1 MSRITGANLANLPA
15 EERAAIELDKRR
27 WMEAHTMTQSKRPDE
42 IRAWLAKMEEGDEKE
57 DLRRRLN
64 VIRLN
69 RQAQIKNNEPSA
81 SQIKRT
87 G

>member
-27 WMEAHTMTQSKRPDE
+27 WMEAHTMTQTKRPDE
-42 IRAWLAKMEEGDEKE
+42 IRAWLMRQLDDEYRE
-57 DLRRRLN
+57 DMRRRLN

>member
-42 IRAWLAKMEEGDEKE
+42 IRAWLMRQLDDEYRE
-57 DLRRRLN
+57 DMRRRLN
-64 VIRLN
+64 AIRLN

>member
-42 IRAWLAKMEEGDEKE
+42 IRAWLMRQLDDEYRE
-57 DLRRRLN
+57 DMRRRLN